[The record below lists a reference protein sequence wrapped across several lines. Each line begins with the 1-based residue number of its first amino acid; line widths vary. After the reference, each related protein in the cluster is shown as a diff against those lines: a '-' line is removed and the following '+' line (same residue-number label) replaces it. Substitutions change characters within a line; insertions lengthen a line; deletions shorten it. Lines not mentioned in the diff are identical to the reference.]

1 MTSHHQ
7 NQNDS
12 DRPLSEATTFPAF
25 LETDPFPST
34 GPDGRPTSSSSAV
47 TASTGDELDGNH
59 GAPGGG
65 SGQGTSSAVQGTT
78 GPTGE
83 PGLPPSRPTSVEASA
98 VSSHPRSSL
107 GARGYGM
114 GAPPSSRKG
123 LARVLENQYQKNGV
137 TESSGAEGNGMSDL
151 KSSQNNAN
159 PNAGASRPTS
169 AMSRTHVPSVAAGAG
184 FLRPMSSQKLQ
195 AQRGQQ
201 TGSGT
206 GGRPISSL
214 AQNVESVDEEE
225 AGPRPRRRESGESE
239 EKRRN
244 RYSNAS
250 VHTLR
255 EGGNGTGYGYQK
267 SGEADDVPP
276 VPDSRGTIFTDRDGT
291 NTFQSESAQG
301 AAIAGSVA
309 SGTSTAPLHQSRPNN
324 NHLPRLDT
332 NNNTAVPPPKSPG
345 SRSLRASFGLGSS
358 KQRTNSHSPHN
369 LRPTPSQHHQQ
380 LHSNPSSPIPN
391 EKPSAIHQPSSNS
404 RPTKGPGRNKD
415 YYAGNTLFLFGGRLL
430 NTKAKPLNTL
440 TFLLTAL
447 PCGLFFG
454 FSAPWLWHHVSPAL
468 PIVFAYVCAVCL
480 SSFGHAAFSDP
491 GILPRNLH
499 PHPPNEEEERD
510 PLTVGPPTTEWVMV
524 KTFPASSAASSSSN
538 SGKGDGGSRWR
549 GRGRKSTD
557 PEHNP
562 TTTSHAGEDDPATS
576 ATAMEVPTKYC
587 KTCTIWR
594 PPRAHH
600 CRICD
605 ACLETQDHHCVWLN
619 NCVGRRNYR
628 FFFAYVASAT
638 LLSLLLLA
646 FSTTHVAVYGAQN
659 SLSFRDALSG
669 RTQERM
675 AFAMLIYSLLAL
687 PYPASLFAYHVFL
700 LARGETTRE
709 YLNSHKFLPRD
720 RHRPFTLGGKWSRNW
735 IAGLCRPR
743 GLGYLDFGKK
753 WETGDGRFGFWVG
766 KKERKGRNKGAFS
779 LGGKE
784 LGDGGGG
791 ERGLEGD
798 VEKFGNGYGINANG
812 GAGGSHAGGVE
823 MRKLSPSASAQRS
836 EGRRRRKS
844 SPTNNNNNVGSTTPA
859 GSASRS
865 GSNAPSSTGGGGGLA
880 HLQQASRSSAGL
892 SLGGSGRGSL
902 GAGGLNST
910 PR

>member
-1 MTSHHQ
+1 MTSHQ
-7 NQNDS
+7 QSQNDS

-59 GAPGGG
+59 GAAGGG
-65 SGQGTSSAVQGTT
+65 GQGTSSVAQGTT

-98 VSSHPRSSL
+98 VSSNPRSSL
-107 GARGYGM
+107 GMRGSGM
-114 GAPPSSRKG
+114 GAPPSSRRG
-123 LARVLENQYQKNGV
+123 LARVLENQHQKNGAP
-137 TESSGAEGNGMSDL
+137 ESSGAGGDEMSGS
-151 KSSQNNAN
+151 KASQPDAPSNC
-159 PNAGASRPTS
+159 GASRPTS

-206 GGRPISSL
+206 GGRPISAL
-214 AQNVESVDEEE
+214 AQNVERVDEEE
-225 AGPRPRRRESGESE
+225 AGTRPRRRESGESE
-239 EKRRN
+239 EKIRN

-255 EGGNGTGYGYQK
+255 EGNNGMGYGHQR

-276 VPDSRGTIFTDRDGT
+276 LPDSRGTIFTDRDGT

-301 AAIAGSVA
+301 GAIAGSVA

-324 NHLPRLDT
+324 NPLPRLDT
-332 NNNTAVPPPKSPG
+332 NNNTAVPPPKSPAN
-345 SRSLRASFGLGSS
+345 RSLRASFGLGSS

-380 LHSNPSSPIPN
+380 LHSNPSSPMAN
-391 EKPSAIHQPSSNS
+391 EKPSAIHQSSSPNS
-404 RPTKGPGRNKD
+404 RPAKGPGRNKD
-415 YYAGNTLFLFGGRLL
+415 YYAGNTLFLFGGRIL

-440 TFLLTAL
+440 TFFLTAL

-524 KTFPASSAASSSSN
+524 KTFPASSASSSSSRN
-538 SGKGDGGSRWR
+538 GKGDGGSRWR

-562 TTTSHAGEDDPATS
+562 TNSPSNGGEDDPATT

-587 KTCTIWR
+587 KSCTIWR

-619 NCVGRRNYR
+619 NCV
-628 FFFAYVASAT
+628 
-638 LLSLLLLA
+638 
-646 FSTTHVAVYGAQN
+646 
-659 SLSFRDALSG
+659 
-669 RTQERM
+669 
-675 AFAMLIYSLLAL
+675 
-687 PYPASLFAYHVFL
+687 
-700 LARGETTRE
+700 
-709 YLNSHKFLPRD
+709 
-720 RHRPFTLGGKWSRNW
+720 
-735 IAGLCRPR
+735 
-743 GLGYLDFGKK
+743 
-753 WETGDGRFGFWVG
+753 
-766 KKERKGRNKGAFS
+766 
-779 LGGKE
+779 
-784 LGDGGGG
+784 
-791 ERGLEGD
+791 
-798 VEKFGNGYGINANG
+798 
-812 GAGGSHAGGVE
+812 
-823 MRKLSPSASAQRS
+823 
-836 EGRRRRKS
+836 
-844 SPTNNNNNVGSTTPA
+844 
-859 GSASRS
+859 
-865 GSNAPSSTGGGGGLA
+865 
-880 HLQQASRSSAGL
+880 
-892 SLGGSGRGSL
+892 
-902 GAGGLNST
+902 
-910 PR
+910 

>member
-1 MTSHHQ
+1 MTSNYQ

-25 LETDPFPST
+25 LDTDPFPST

-47 TASTGDELDGNH
+47 TASTGDELDGSH
-59 GAPGGG
+59 GAPGSGG
-65 SGQGTSSAVQGTT
+65 GQGTSSAVQGTT

-107 GARGYGM
+107 GARGSGI
-114 GAPPSSRKG
+114 GAPPSSRRG
-123 LARVLENQYQKNGV
+123 LARVLENQHQKNGV
-137 TESSGAEGNGMSDL
+137 AESSGAGEDGMNDL

-159 PNAGASRPTS
+159 ANAGASRPTS

-206 GGRPISSL
+206 GGRPVSSL
-214 AQNVESVDEEE
+214 AQNVESVDEGE
-225 AGPRPRRRESGESE
+225 AGPKPRRRESGESE

-255 EGGNGTGYGYQK
+255 EGGNGAGYGHQK
-267 SGEADDVPP
+267 LGEADDIPP

-324 NHLPRLDT
+324 NPLPRLDT

-345 SRSLRASFGLGSS
+345 NRSLRASFGLGSS

-380 LHSNPSSPIPN
+380 LHSNPSSPTPN
-391 EKPSAIHQPSSNS
+391 EKPSAIHQPSPKS

-524 KTFPASSAASSSSN
+524 KTFPASPAASSSPN

-562 TTTSHAGEDDPATS
+562 TTTSHAGEDDLATT

-659 SLSFRDALSG
+659 SLSFREALSG
-669 RTQERM
+669 RVQERM

-766 KKERKGRNKGAFS
+766 KKERKARNKGAFS

-784 LGDGGGG
+784 LGDAGG
-791 ERGLEGD
+791 ERVLEGD
-798 VEKFGNGYGINANG
+798 VEKFGNGYGNGANG
-812 GAGGSHAGGVE
+812 GTGGSHAGGVE

-836 EGRRRRKS
+836 ERRRRRKS
-844 SPTNNNNNVGSTTPA
+844 SPTNNNNPGSTTPA

>member
-1 MTSHHQ
+1 MTSNYQ

-25 LETDPFPST
+25 LDTDPFPST

-47 TASTGDELDGNH
+47 TASTGDELDGSH
-59 GAPGGG
+59 GAPGSGG
-65 SGQGTSSAVQGTT
+65 GQGTSSAVQGTT

-107 GARGYGM
+107 GARGHHKLTRIRI
-114 GAPPSSRKG
+114 PG
-123 LARVLENQYQKNGV
+123 LCDPR
-137 TESSGAEGNGMSDL
+137 
-151 KSSQNNAN
+151 
-159 PNAGASRPTS
+159 
-169 AMSRTHVPSVAAGAG
+169 
-184 FLRPMSSQKLQ
+184 
-195 AQRGQQ
+195 RGQQ
-201 TGSGT
+201 T
-206 GGRPISSL
+206 GGRPISAL
-214 AQNVESVDEEE
+214 AQNVESVDEEQ
-225 AGPRPRRRESGESE
+225 AGARPRRRESGESE
-239 EKRRN
+239 EKRRI

-255 EGGNGTGYGYQK
+255 EGGNGGAYGRQT

-309 SGTSTAPLHQSRPNN
+309 SGTSTAPLHQSRPDHNP
-324 NHLPRLDT
+324 LPRLDT

-345 SRSLRASFGLGSS
+345 NRSLRASFGLGNS

-369 LRPTPSQHHQQ
+369 LRLTPSQHHQQ

-391 EKPSAIHQPSSNS
+391 EKPSAIHQSSSSS

-415 YYAGNTLFLFGGRLL
+415 YYAGNTLFLFRGRLL
-430 NTKAKPLNTL
+430 NIKAKPLNTL

-524 KTFPASSAASSSSN
+524 KTFPASSTASSSSN
-538 SGKGDGGSRWR
+538 SGKGNGGSRWR
-549 GRGRKSTD
+549 GRGRKSID

-562 TTTSHAGEDDPATS
+562 TTTSHAGEDDAATT

-659 SLSFRDALSG
+659 SLSFRAALSG

-675 AFAMLIYSLLAL
+675 AFAMLLYSLLAL

-720 RHRPFTLGGKWSRNW
+720 RHRPFTLGGKWTRNW

-766 KKERKGRNKGAFS
+766 KKERKARNKGAFS

-784 LGDGGGG
+784 MEDGGG
-791 ERGLEGD
+791 ERGLDGD
-798 VEKFGNGYGINANG
+798 VEKLGNGYANSANG
-812 GAGGSHAGGVE
+812 GGGALRDRRGGPQGESLPRLIIMFPV
-823 MRKLSPSASAQRS
+823 LP
-836 EGRRRRKS
+836 
-844 SPTNNNNNVGSTTPA
+844 PLL
-859 GSASRS
+859 
-865 GSNAPSSTGGGGGLA
+865 GLPRA
-880 HLQQASRSSAGL
+880 AVASRSSAGL

-910 PR
+910 PRILVFYSQTILDHASGLSLPSIWPLWESIYTDGKEGEDWDLKHLVCHCRDACRTTGVAPERMTAGMRPCYLGDKHAKS

>member
-1 MTSHHQ
+1 MTSNYQ

-25 LETDPFPST
+25 LDTDPFPST

-47 TASTGDELDGNH
+47 TASTGDELDGSH
-59 GAPGGG
+59 GAPGSGG
-65 SGQGTSSAVQGTT
+65 GQGTSSAVQGTT

-107 GARGYGM
+107 GARGSGI
-114 GAPPSSRKG
+114 GAPPSSRRG
-123 LARVLENQYQKNGV
+123 LARVLENQHQKNDV
-137 TESSGAEGNGMSDL
+137 AESSGAGGDRLNDS
-151 KSSQNNAN
+151 KSSQTNAN
-159 PNAGASRPTS
+159 PNTGALRPTS
-169 AMSRTHVPSVAAGAG
+169 AMSRTHVPSVAAGTG

-201 TGSGT
+201 TG
-206 GGRPISSL
+206 GRPISAL
-214 AQNVESVDEEE
+214 AQNVESVDEEQ
-225 AGPRPRRRESGESE
+225 AGARPRRRESGESE
-239 EKRRN
+239 EKRRI

-255 EGGNGTGYGYQK
+255 EGGNGGAYGRQT

-309 SGTSTAPLHQSRPNN
+309 SGTSTAPLHQSRPDHNP
-324 NHLPRLDT
+324 LPRLDT

-345 SRSLRASFGLGSS
+345 NRSLRASFGLGNS

-369 LRPTPSQHHQQ
+369 LRLTPSQHHQQ

-391 EKPSAIHQPSSNS
+391 EKPSAIHQSSSSS

-415 YYAGNTLFLFGGRLL
+415 YYAGNTLFLFRGRLL
-430 NTKAKPLNTL
+430 NIKAKPLNTL

-454 FSAPWLWHHVSPAL
+454 FSALGSGTTSPL
-468 PIVFAYVCAVCL
+468 LYL
-480 SSFGHAAFSDP
+480 SSSQ
-491 GILPRNLH
+491 
-499 PHPPNEEEERD
+499 RD

-524 KTFPASSAASSSSN
+524 KTFPASSTASSSSN
-538 SGKGDGGSRWR
+538 SGKGNGGSRWR
-549 GRGRKSTD
+549 GRGRKSID

-562 TTTSHAGEDDPATS
+562 TTTSHAGEDDAATT

-659 SLSFRDALSG
+659 SLSFRAALSG

-675 AFAMLIYSLLAL
+675 AFAMLLYSLLAL

-720 RHRPFTLGGKWSRNW
+720 RHRPFTLGGKWTRNW

-766 KKERKGRNKGAFS
+766 KKERKARNKGAFS

-784 LGDGGGG
+784 MEDGGG
-791 ERGLEGD
+791 ERGLDGD
-798 VEKFGNGYGINANG
+798 VEKLGNGYANSANG
-812 GAGGSHAGGVE
+812 GGGGGGNAGGVE

-836 EGRRRRKS
+836 ERRSTRRKS
-844 SPTNNNNNVGSTTPA
+844 SPTNNNVPGSTTPA

-865 GSNAPSSTGGGGGLA
+865 GSNAPSSTGGGGGGLA

>member
-1 MTSHHQ
+1 MTSHQQ

-47 TASTGDELDGNH
+47 TASTGDDLDGNH
-59 GAPGGG
+59 GAAGGG
-65 SGQGTSSAVQGTT
+65 GGQGTSSATQGTT

-98 VSSHPRSSL
+98 VSPYPRSSL
-107 GARGYGM
+107 GTRGSGM
-114 GAPPSSRKG
+114 GAPPSSRRG
-123 LARVLENQYQKNGV
+123 LARVLENQHQKNGAPD
-137 TESSGAEGNGMSDL
+137 SSGAGGDETNGP
-151 KSSQNNAN
+151 KASQPDAHSNG
-159 PNAGASRPTS
+159 GASRPTS

-206 GGRPISSL
+206 GGRPVSAL
-214 AQNVESVDEEE
+214 AQNVERVDEEE
-225 AGPRPRRRESGESE
+225 AGPRPRRKESGESE

-255 EGGNGTGYGYQK
+255 EGGNGVGYGHQR

-309 SGTSTAPLHQSRPNN
+309 SGTS
-324 NHLPRLDT
+324 
-332 NNNTAVPPPKSPG
+332 
-345 SRSLRASFGLGSS
+345 
-358 KQRTNSHSPHN
+358 
-369 LRPTPSQHHQQ
+369 
-380 LHSNPSSPIPN
+380 
-391 EKPSAIHQPSSNS
+391 
-404 RPTKGPGRNKD
+404 PGRNKD

-524 KTFPASSAASSSSN
+524 KTFPASSASSSSSRN
-538 SGKGDGGSRWR
+538 GKGDGGSRWR

-562 TTTSHAGEDDPATS
+562 TNSPSNGGEDDPATT

-587 KTCTIWR
+587 KSCTIWR

-659 SLSFRDALSG
+659 SLSFREALSG

-687 PYPASLFAYHVFL
+687 PYPTSLFAYHVFL

-720 RHRPFTLGGKWSRNW
+720 RHRPFTLGGKWTRNW

-766 KKERKGRNKGAFS
+766 KKERKGRNKGTFS

-784 LGDGGGG
+784 SGDGGG
-791 ERGLEGD
+791 ERGLDGD
-798 VEKFGNGYGINANG
+798 VEKFGNGYGHTAEG
-812 GAGGSHAGGVE
+812 GGGGSNAAGVE
-823 MRKLSPSASAQRS
+823 MRKLSPSASAGRT
-836 EGRRRRKS
+836 ERRRRKS
-844 SPTNNNNNVGSTTPA
+844 SPTNNNNVGSTTPA

-880 HLQQASRSSAGL
+880 QLRASRSSAGL